1 MGRRVLFTLVSAA
14 LLVGLAVQPGAA
26 VNVPQAVVVSSNPAD
41 WTPHVLDGKVAA
53 IVQVG
58 NRMVAG
64 GQFTQVASAAAPAT
78 AIARSN
84 IFAFDA
90 STGAIDTAFAP
101 VLDGEVESLAVAPD
115 GLHVFAG
122 GKFTRING
130 VAQKSLV
137 KLRLTDGARITA
149 FKGKTNARVKDMAVS
164 GGRLYIGGTFATV
177 NGVARSALAAVDP
190 VTGAL
195 SNDVNL
201 AFTGPRT
208 GTVNVDKFDITPDGS
223 RLIAIGNWTYVAGL
237 QRDQIVMV
245 DLTTSPV
252 GVADW
257 ATTRYQQQCA
267 RVFATYMRD
276 IDISADGSYFVVGTT
291 GAYRAGSMCDT
302 AGRWETGRT
311 GSGQQP
317 TWVNYTGGDTLYSV
331 AITGTAVYVGGH
343 QRWMNNSFAGDR
355 AGPGAVARE
364 GIAAL
369 DPVNGLPLSWDPGRD
384 RGVGVFSLV
393 STPQGL
399 WIGSDTDRIGRFEY
413 HGRIAFMPVAGGT
426 PVPEYRVGTLPGDL
440 YRLPAPPQ
448 LQRDHRRRPGNGRHR
463 GGLVDRPR
471 GVHGQRSPVHR
482 QRRRHPDR
490 PRLRRH
496 HRRVLQPDRP
506 ERPDQHPVP
515 DQPHHR
521 HVLLE
526 RSHLL
531 HREWRRQPPVL
542 PLLHP
547 GERGGRRR
555 HVRGQ
560 RRHRR
565 PQLVHRQRPD
575 HGLRSPL
582 LRHHH
587 RHPVRGRLH
596 RRPPHRLHHRPQR
609 SGRRRPDLAVPRPVR
624 PRQLAPPTPAHTG
637 APRPGAGRSHPGP
650 AGILR
655 PVGPCSS
662 KDRAAVS

>member
-1 MGRRVLFTLVSAA
+1 MGRRVLLTLVSAA
-14 LLVGLAVQPGAA
+14 VLVGLVAQPGAA
-26 VNVPQAVVVSSNPAD
+26 VNVPQAVVVSSNPSD

-58 NRMVAG
+58 NKVVAG
-64 GQFTQVASAAAPAT
+64 GLFTQVASAAAPTT

-101 VLDGEVESLAVAPD
+101 VLDGEVESLAAAPD

-237 QRDQIVMV
+237 RRDQIVMV

-252 GVADW
+252 RVTDW

-267 RVFATYMRD
+267 TVFATYMRD

-291 GAYRAGSMCDT
+291 GAYRAGSLCD
-302 AGRWETGRT
+302 AAARWETGRT

-317 TWVNYTGGDTLYSV
+317 TWVDYTGGDTLYSV

-369 DPVNGLPLSWDPGRD
+369 DPVNGLPLSWNPGRD

-393 STPQGL
+393 STTQGL
-399 WIGSDTDRIGRFEY
+399 WIGSDTDRIGRYEY
-413 HGRIAFMPVAGGT
+413 HGRIAFMPVDGGT
-426 PVPEYRVGTLPGDL
+426 PVPESRVGTLPGDL
-440 YRLPAPPQ
+440 YRLGLDGAVTRRSFDGTTVGAPATVATGVDWSTARGAFMVSGR
-448 LQRDHRRRPGNGRHR
+448 LYTGNADGTLTVRDFDGITAGFSTPIALNGLTSTQFPISRITGMFFSNGRIYYTLS
-463 GGLVDRPR
+463 GGDTRLYYRYFTPES
-471 GVHGQRSPVHR
+471 GVIGADTFVASGAT
-482 QRRRHPDR
+482 D
-490 PRLRRH
+490 
-496 HRRVLQPDRP
+496 
-506 ERPDQHPVP
+506 
-515 DQPHHR
+515 
-521 HVLLE
+521 
-526 RSHLL
+526 
-531 HREWRRQPPVL
+531 
-542 PLLHP
+542 
-547 GERGGRRR
+547 GRNWST
-555 HVRGQ
+555 VN
-560 RRHRR
+560 
-565 PQLVHRQRPD
+565 
-575 HGLRSPL
+575 GLTIAS
-582 LRHHH
+582 
-587 RHPVRGRLH
+587 GRLYYATTTGT
-596 RRPPHRLHHRPQR
+596 L
-609 SGRRRPDLAVPRPVR
+609 SAVDFTDG
-624 PRQLAPPTPAHTG
+624 LPTGSATVV
-637 APRPGAGRSHPGP
+637 SGP
-650 AGILR
+650 AVDGQSWQSRGLF
-655 PVGPCSS
+655 VL
-662 KDRAAVS
+662 AN

>member
-1 MGRRVLFTLVSAA
+1 MGRRVLLSLVSAA
-14 LLVGLAVQPGAA
+14 LLVGLAAQPGAA

-64 GQFTQVASAAAPAT
+64 GQFTQVASAAAPTT

-122 GKFTRING
+122 GRFTRING

-208 GTVNVDKFDITPDGS
+208 GTVNIDKFDITPDGS

-393 STPQGL
+393 STAQGL

-413 HGRIAFMPVAGGT
+413 HGRIAFMPVAGGS

-440 YRLPAPPQ
+440 YQLGLDGTLTRRSFDGATAGAPAAVATGVDWSTARGAFMVSGRLYTGNADGT
-448 LQRDHRRRPGNGRHR
+448 LTVRDFDGATAGFSSPIALNGLTSTQFPISRITGMFFSNGRIYYTVS
-463 GGLVDRPR
+463 GGDTRLYYRYFTPES
-471 GVHGQRSPVHR
+471 GVVGADTFVASGAT
-482 QRRRHPDR
+482 D
-490 PRLRRH
+490 
-496 HRRVLQPDRP
+496 
-506 ERPDQHPVP
+506 
-515 DQPHHR
+515 
-521 HVLLE
+521 
-526 RSHLL
+526 
-531 HREWRRQPPVL
+531 
-542 PLLHP
+542 
-547 GERGGRRR
+547 GRNWST
-555 HVRGQ
+555 VN
-560 RRHRR
+560 
-565 PQLVHRQRPD
+565 
-575 HGLRSPL
+575 GLTMAS
-582 LRHHH
+582 
-587 RHPVRGRLH
+587 GRLYYATTTGTLSAVDFTDGL
-596 RRPPHRLHHRPQR
+596 PTGSATVL
-609 SGRRRPDLAVPRPVR
+609 SGPGVDGQTWQSRGLFVLA
-624 PRQLAPPTPAHTG
+624 
-637 APRPGAGRSHPGP
+637 
-650 AGILR
+650 
-655 PVGPCSS
+655 
-662 KDRAAVS
+662 D

>member
-64 GQFTQVASAAAPAT
+64 GQFTQVASAAAPTT

-317 TWVNYTGGDTLYSV
+317 TWINYTGGDTLYSV

-413 HGRIAFMPVAGGT
+413 HGRIAFMPVAGGS

-440 YRLPAPPQ
+440 YRLGLDGALTRRSFDGTTAGAPATVATAVDWSTARGAFMVSGR
-448 LQRDHRRRPGNGRHR
+448 LYTGNADGTLTVRDFDGTTAGFSSPTALNGLTSTQFPISRITGMFFSNGRIYYTVSGGDTR
-463 GGLVDRPR
+463 LYYRYFTPESGVVGADTFVASGATDGRNWSTVNGLTMASGRLYYATTTGTLSAVDFTGGLPTGSTTVLSGPDVDGQTWQSR
-471 GVHGQRSPVHR
+471 G
-482 QRRRHPDR
+482 
-490 PRLRRH
+490 LF
-496 HRRVLQPDRP
+496 VL
-506 ERPDQHPVP
+506 
-515 DQPHHR
+515 
-521 HVLLE
+521 
-526 RSHLL
+526 
-531 HREWRRQPPVL
+531 
-542 PLLHP
+542 
-547 GERGGRRR
+547 
-555 HVRGQ
+555 
-560 RRHRR
+560 
-565 PQLVHRQRPD
+565 
-575 HGLRSPL
+575 
-582 LRHHH
+582 
-587 RHPVRGRLH
+587 
-596 RRPPHRLHHRPQR
+596 
-609 SGRRRPDLAVPRPVR
+609 AN
-624 PRQLAPPTPAHTG
+624 
-637 APRPGAGRSHPGP
+637 
-650 AGILR
+650 
-655 PVGPCSS
+655 
-662 KDRAAVS
+662 

>member
-64 GQFTQVASAAAPAT
+64 GQFTQVASAAAPTT
-78 AIARSN
+78 AITRSN

-122 GKFTRING
+122 GQFTRING

-223 RLIAIGNWTYVAGL
+223 RLIAIGNWTYVDGL

-413 HGRIAFMPVAGGT
+413 HCRIAFMPVAGGT

-440 YRLPAPPQ
+440 YRLGLDGALTRRSFDGTTAGAPATVATGVDWSTARGAFMVSGR
-448 LQRDHRRRPGNGRHR
+448 LYTGNADGTLTVRDFDGTTAGFSSPIALNGLTSTQFPISRITGMFFSNGRIYYTVSGGDTR
-463 GGLVDRPR
+463 LYYRYLTPESGVVGADTFVASGATDGRNWSTVNGLTMASGRLYYATTTGTLSAVDFTGGLPTGSTTVLSGPDVDGQTWQSR
-471 GVHGQRSPVHR
+471 G
-482 QRRRHPDR
+482 
-490 PRLRRH
+490 LF
-496 HRRVLQPDRP
+496 VL
-506 ERPDQHPVP
+506 
-515 DQPHHR
+515 
-521 HVLLE
+521 
-526 RSHLL
+526 
-531 HREWRRQPPVL
+531 
-542 PLLHP
+542 
-547 GERGGRRR
+547 
-555 HVRGQ
+555 
-560 RRHRR
+560 
-565 PQLVHRQRPD
+565 
-575 HGLRSPL
+575 
-582 LRHHH
+582 
-587 RHPVRGRLH
+587 
-596 RRPPHRLHHRPQR
+596 
-609 SGRRRPDLAVPRPVR
+609 AN
-624 PRQLAPPTPAHTG
+624 
-637 APRPGAGRSHPGP
+637 
-650 AGILR
+650 
-655 PVGPCSS
+655 
-662 KDRAAVS
+662 

>member
-1 MGRRVLFTLVSAA
+1 MGRRVLLTLTSAA
-14 LLVGLAVQPGAA
+14 LLVGLAAQPGAA

-64 GQFTQVASAAAPAT
+64 GQFTQVASAAAPTT

-122 GKFTRING
+122 GRFTFING

-208 GTVNVDKFDITPDGS
+208 GTVNIDKFDITPDGS

-291 GAYRAGSMCDT
+291 GAYRAGSLCDT

-413 HGRIAFMPVAGGT
+413 HGRIAFMPVAGGS

-440 YRLPAPPQ
+440 YRLGLDGALTRRSFDGTTAGAPATVATGVDWSTARGAFMVSGR
-448 LQRDHRRRPGNGRHR
+448 LYTGNADGTLTVRDFDGATAGFSSLIALNGLTSTQFPISRITGMFFSNGRIYYTVS
-463 GGLVDRPR
+463 GGDTRLYYRYFTPES
-471 GVHGQRSPVHR
+471 GVVGADTFVASGAT
-482 QRRRHPDR
+482 D
-490 PRLRRH
+490 
-496 HRRVLQPDRP
+496 
-506 ERPDQHPVP
+506 
-515 DQPHHR
+515 
-521 HVLLE
+521 
-526 RSHLL
+526 
-531 HREWRRQPPVL
+531 
-542 PLLHP
+542 
-547 GERGGRRR
+547 GRNWST
-555 HVRGQ
+555 VN
-560 RRHRR
+560 
-565 PQLVHRQRPD
+565 
-575 HGLRSPL
+575 GLAMAS
-582 LRHHH
+582 
-587 RHPVRGRLH
+587 GRLYYATTAGTLSAVDFTDGL
-596 RRPPHRLHHRPQR
+596 PTGSATVL
-609 SGRRRPDLAVPRPVR
+609 SGPDVDGQTWQSRGLFVLAN
-624 PRQLAPPTPAHTG
+624 
-637 APRPGAGRSHPGP
+637 
-650 AGILR
+650 
-655 PVGPCSS
+655 
-662 KDRAAVS
+662 